1 MKYRKTLYFSLGQRP
16 MLPSGLQSWD
26 ILRGSFPSME
36 GREGLHMQFE
46 GLENKYWSEPLPH
59 PMSAQLRQNKKHR
72 TNKQGCSLP
81 STLQGRD
88 PLCPPIQDSCSSGG
102 L

>member
-1 MKYRKTLYFSLGQRP
+1 MF
-16 MLPSGLQSWD
+16 PSGLKSWD
-26 ILRGSFPSME
+26 ILRGSFPSTE

-46 GLENKYWSEPLPH
+46 GLGNKYWSEPLPH

-81 STLQGRD
+81 SALQGRD
-88 PLCPPIQDSCSSGG
+88 PPRTPIQDSCSSGG